1 MTIGHICLVVAPEVY
16 MPSTVQAPTEG
27 RRERK
32 RNETHQKL
40 LACALRLFGER
51 GFANTKIEDITEA
64 ADVGKGTFFNYFPSK
79 EHVLMHVAEIQ
90 RGKYQAAMM
99 ALQQPDADV
108 YEVLRKLYFE
118 LPRLP
123 LSSPGLLRSLLT
135 VFVTDG
141 ELRSRVSEGFQRGR
155 QALNHIIETGQRR
168 GQVRRDRQAEDLSLA
183 FQRSLMGTAF
193 MWTLHD
199 TTEHEWWLNSGWD
212 LFWSSICAEAEGY
225 GHESH
230 ERAKRARRKS

>member
-1 MTIGHICLVVAPEVY
+1 M
-16 MPSTVQAPTEG
+16 QNAPTPVIEG

-90 RGKYQAAMM
+90 RGKYQSAVV
-99 ALQQPDADV
+99 ALQQPSADV
-108 YEVLRKLYFE
+108 YDILHKLYFE

-141 ELRSRVSEGFQRGR
+141 ELRERVSEGFARGR
-155 QALNHIIETGQRR
+155 MALNHIVTVGQQR
-168 GQVRRDRQAEDLSLA
+168 GQIRRDRDAEALSIA

-199 TTEHEWWLNSGWD
+199 TTAHDWWLESGWD
-212 LFWSSICAEAEGY
+212 LFWSAICADAEGF
-225 GHESH
+225 GPACQP
-230 ERAKRARRKS
+230 RRKTARRK

>member
-1 MTIGHICLVVAPEVY
+1 MPMPVSTHTDRPVHDQGNSPAP
-16 MPSTVQAPTEG
+16 EG

-32 RNETHQKL
+32 RNQTHEKL
-40 LACALRLFGER
+40 LGCALRLFGER
-51 GFANTKIEDITEA
+51 GFANTKVEDITEA

-90 RGKYQAAMM
+90 RGKYQNAIVAV
-99 ALQQPDADV
+99 QQPGSNV
-108 YEVLRKLYFE
+108 YEVIRALYFD
-118 LPRLP
+118 LPKLP

-141 ELRSRVSEGFQRGR
+141 ELRSRVSEGFSRGR
-155 QALNHIIETGQRR
+155 MALNHIIQVGQQR
-168 GQVRRDRQAEDLSLA
+168 GQIRRDREAEELSLA

-199 TTEHEWWLNSGWD
+199 TTEHDWWLHSGWD
-212 LFWSSICAEAEGY
+212 LFWSSICVEAEGL
-225 GHESH
+225 GPEKMPH
-230 ERAKRARRKS
+230 RKPARRK